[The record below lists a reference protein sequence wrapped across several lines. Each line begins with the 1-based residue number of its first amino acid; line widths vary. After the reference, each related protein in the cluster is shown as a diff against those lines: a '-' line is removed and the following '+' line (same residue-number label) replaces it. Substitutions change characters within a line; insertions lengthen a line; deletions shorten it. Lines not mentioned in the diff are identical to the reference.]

1 MKISDI
7 RLEMELGGV
16 DEADIAEIVALCN
29 CKGLSNDML
38 DDELLKRG
46 YERMFTVDYDMYDD
60 YGDWE
65 LDEFASVEKFPHKQH
80 YRD

>member
-29 CKGLSNDML
+29 SKGLSNEML

-65 LDEFASVEKFPHKQH
+65 YDEFASVEKFPHKQH

>member
-16 DEADIAEIVALCN
+16 DEADIAEIVALCAS
-29 CKGLSNDML
+29 KGLTNDML

-46 YERMFTVDYDMYDD
+46 YDRMFSVDYDAYDD
-60 YGDWE
+60 YGEWDD
-65 LDEFASVEKFPHKQH
+65 DEFASVEKFPYRQH